1 MKIKMDNVTSLRDAL
16 NRLRG
21 IEAELE
27 RQAEK
32 SRREERILQAELEE
46 RLSLG
51 LHGDAAIEHYNAW
64 MDEYNMQ
71 HLKVC
76 DTQR

>member
-1 MKIKMDNVTSLRDAL
+1 MKIKLDNVTSLRDAL

-21 IEAELE
+21 IEAELD
-27 RQAEK
+27 RQYEK

-46 RLSLG
+46 RQSMG

-64 MDEYNMQ
+64 MDDYNMQ
-71 HLKVC
+71 HLKIC

>member
-1 MKIKMDNVTSLRDAL
+1 MKTKMDDDSSLRDAL
-16 NRLRG
+16 SRLRE

-27 RQAEK
+27 RQYEK

-46 RLSLG
+46 RLSMG
-51 LHGDAAIEHYNAW
+51 LHGDAAIDHYNAW
-64 MDEYNMQ
+64 MDDYDMQ
-71 HLKVC
+71 HLKIC